1 MSYVLIKNGYI
12 YDGLGNP
19 PFVGS
24 LLLEDENIKEI
35 FIGKEVYKLKN
46 LENTSIIDAE
56 GYIITP
62 GFID

>member
-35 FIGKEVYKLKN
+35 FIGKEVYKL
-46 LENTSIIDAE
+46 
-56 GYIITP
+56 GYVTTNS
-62 GFID
+62 